1 MRGKID
7 GEDISDFTVKVGEA
21 TLRSAEHADL
31 ELGKLLKAVSQQPT
45 GDGFSRA
52 GVSCDRSESD
62 FTHEVFEPEDERV
75 DARRYKQGLGRHIGG
90 GSWQVCKDVRDTPH
104 KCLTRAG
111 FAPEFP
117 RIAGVLNNGCL
128 KCVGART
135 LLAGCH
141 VDYDIPDFLSG
152 FHVTIGLDD
161 FVERIAPVDDRAVF
175 ARLDARL

>member
-1 MRGKID
+1 MPGSPVIAANPTSRTRF
-7 GEDISDFTVKVGEA
+7 SS
-21 TLRSAEHADL
+21 LRTNESTPGDTNKASGGTSAEGH
-31 ELGKLLKAVSQQPT
+31 GKFV
-45 GDGFSRA
+45 
-52 GVSCDRSESD
+52 
-62 FTHEVFEPEDERV
+62 
-75 DARRYKQGLGRHIGG
+75 
-90 GSWQVCKDVRDTPH
+90 KDVRDTPH